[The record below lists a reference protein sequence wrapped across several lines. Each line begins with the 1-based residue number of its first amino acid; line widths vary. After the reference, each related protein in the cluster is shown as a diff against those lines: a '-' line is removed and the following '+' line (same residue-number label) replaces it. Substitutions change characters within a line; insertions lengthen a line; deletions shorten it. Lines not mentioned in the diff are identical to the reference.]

1 MGRKLPLEQTNMC
14 MVADPATGKVLVQKR
29 EKYWTGYAF
38 PGGHVE
44 VGESFADSA
53 IREVQE
59 ETGLTVTN
67 LHFCGIIHWDCLD
80 DGEQYQVYL
89 YKTTDF
95 SGELLERTDEG
106 AVFWMD
112 MQELQNQ
119 PDDKLAPYFRRV
131 YLRLFLDDSVWEAHA
146 AWSKTDTGESVF
158 EFR

>member
-59 ETGLTVTN
+59 ETGLLVKN
-67 LHFCGIIHWDCLD
+67 LHLCGVIHWFHTQKKERYMVL
-80 DGEQYQVYL
+80 L

-95 SGELLERTDEG
+95 SGQLLPGTEEG
-106 AVFWMD
+106 EVFWVSKEKLPEMD
-112 MQELQNQ
+112 LSPHFDSYLKVFLNA
-119 PDDKLAPYFRRV
+119 DKNEAFANWNEQDSGT
-131 YLRLFLDDSVWEAHA
+131 LRIE
-146 AWSKTDTGESVF
+146 
-158 EFR
+158 